1 MSYKCTQRDDGKTAT
16 RPHSFYKQ
24 NHLGQNAIAI
34 DETCF
39 YINDTQRKGW
49 SDKNT
54 RLKTPKML
62 SRVKMSTMLAID
74 RKGIVA
80 TETIKG
86 NFNSISF
93 AKFLTR
99 VPKNKKLVLDNVAFH
114 KSKIV
119 KSVAEDRD
127 IDLCFTPPYCPW
139 FNPVEFAFSVI
150 KTRYRR
156 LNVRHSGCMETLIT
170 DSIDGMTTSSC
181 NAFFDMAK
189 NRVDKSLSENP
200 NLGLV

>member
-1 MSYKCTQRDDGKTAT
+1 
-16 RPHSFYKQ
+16 
-24 NHLGQNAIAI
+24 
-34 DETCF
+34 
-39 YINDTQRKGW
+39 
-49 SDKNT
+49 
-54 RLKTPKML
+54 
-62 SRVKMSTMLAID
+62 MSTMLAID

-86 NFNSISF
+86 NFNSVSF

-99 VPKNKKLVLDNVAFH
+99 VPENKKLVLDNVAFH

-119 KSVAEDRD
+119 RSVADDRD

-156 LNVRHSGCMETLIT
+156 LNVRHTGGMEILIT
-170 DSIDGMTTSSC
+170 DSIDSMTSSSC

-189 NRVDKSLSENP
+189 NRVDKSLFENP
-200 NLGLV
+200 SLDLA